1 MFLSPHHHSR
11 RKVSIRTTVANRL
24 ATVVLLLFLC
34 SQLHAV
40 MHHHDDLED
49 HPDCSICAVAHHQS
63 ADSALPLPYSIPTPI
78 IGQLQSSFTV
88 ILCTISAPETYPSR
102 APPA

>member
-1 MFLSPHHHSR
+1 MLLPPHHHSPR
-11 RKVSIRTTVANRL
+11 NFSLWTAVADHL

-40 MHHHDDLED
+40 MHHHNDLKE
-49 HPDCSICAVAHHQS
+49 HLDCSICAVAHHQS
-63 ADSALPLPYSIPTPI
+63 ADSTLPLPYNIPAPI
-78 IGQLQSSFTV
+78 TGQLQSFFTV
-88 ILCTISAPETYPSR
+88 ILCAISAPETYPSR

>member
-1 MFLSPHHHSR
+1 MW
-11 RKVSIRTTVANRL
+11 TAVADHL

-40 MHHHDDLED
+40 MHHHDDLEE

-63 ADSALPLPYSIPTPI
+63 ADSTLPLPYDIPAPI
-78 IGQLQSSFTV
+78 TGQLQSFFTV
-88 ILCTISAPETYPSR
+88 ILCAISAPETYPSR